1 MNIIKRNKIF
11 LFFSS
16 FLYNLFHSPLL
27 IACYFQKGVV
37 FKGSFLKNVKIKATG
52 NGKIYIGCK
61 TIMENCIL
69 VANGFEGVIYIEGGG
84 TNIKNSSFRATKNSG
99 QIYIANGFTCES
111 SEIKAHEGKKVT
123 IGSDCMFS
131 SGIIISTT
139 DYHSVISK
147 DDGVRVNDS
156 KDIVIGNHVWLGRN
170 VCVLKGV
177 TIADDIVV
185 GMGSMVSRS
194 LELEHSVYAG
204 SPARRI
210 KSDVTWIRPLV

>member
-1 MNIIKRNKIF
+1 
-11 LFFSS
+11 
-16 FLYNLFHSPLL
+16 
-27 IACYFQKGVV
+27 
-37 FKGSFLKNVKIKATG
+37 
-52 NGKIYIGCK
+52 
-61 TIMENCIL
+61 
-69 VANGFEGVIYIEGGG
+69 
-84 TNIKNSSFRATKNSG
+84 
-99 QIYIANGFTCES
+99 
-111 SEIKAHEGKKVT
+111 
-123 IGSDCMFS
+123 MFS